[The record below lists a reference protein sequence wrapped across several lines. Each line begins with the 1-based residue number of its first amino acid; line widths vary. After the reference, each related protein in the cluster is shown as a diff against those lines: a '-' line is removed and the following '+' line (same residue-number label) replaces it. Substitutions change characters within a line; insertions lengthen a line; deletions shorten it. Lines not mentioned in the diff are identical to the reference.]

1 LLLEGFEL
9 PARVGGS
16 KYELNASLINFS
28 EATKYIFLMFTLAT
42 VAMVCFVCL
51 LQWKVRGRKMPI
63 FTKKFTQKA
72 PKPRDGRDSSV
83 PKLTE
88 ELDDFKNIKLKLSD
102 DKELRF
108 VDGTWMSLKKGTTDN
123 IDDVVKLQKQKQKL
137 EDENSMYAVKMDIM
151 LDLLSECVSEV
162 DLMSKK

>member
-1 LLLEGFEL
+1 VEG
-9 PARVGGS
+9 
-16 KYELNASLINFS
+16 
-28 EATKYIFLMFTLAT
+28 
-42 VAMVCFVCL
+42 
-51 LQWKVRGRKMPI
+51 KMPI

-72 PKPRDGRDSSV
+72 PKARDGRDSSV